1 MKREFQ
7 KSDFV
12 RLQKPYKDEFE
23 YGIVTE
29 YDAEKQICTLLVI
42 NNGDKI
48 DLPEGEIEYLPP
60 VVFTEELLKKLIR
73 YEYTFQDYLKAAQ
86 VDGNWKCEDVYE
98 FTLDDMIAA
107 VDNLLKKNAD
117 KEELCNWAELVGSSL
132 EDYFENSEDVQY
144 DSSRTFM
151 GYLYP
156 ACDSTMADC
165 IYSALT
171 NGGYYG
177 DVGSDPEPVDL
188 PLIKEDIQNYRQDK
202 PMREYMWSTANKLYA
217 LKLTDD
223 DKLRSLSPEEI
234 GILRGLL
241 LEFSMK
247 DNPTAIRKLG
257 YCYYG
262 GNRLFPCNWPKSR
275 DCFEKLMRMDAVSDE
290 NKCRYA
296 NTLGYI
302 YYYGRCNGGTPE
314 YEKAYRCF
322 TLGAAG
328 GMYES
333 MYKLADMYQN
343 GYYVP
348 KNTRA
353 ASALV
358 SMVYEQNYDLF
369 IKGQYDCKFADAA
382 LRMGNLSRDDDAYY
396 YYTLADFAIRK
407 RLKYD
412 RYGDER
418 VLSNIQKELMRMREE
433 HPLKDRSTFKFNS
446 LPNVLIRLMDKF
458 SCKFDVKMLESDLE
472 VTATR
477 LPQPG
482 QKVPVPIF
490 ECYPEYGFC
499 RLTDSVTF
507 TAHIAG
513 DAPLDMGASAS
524 FIADGIARDGV
535 NNKPRY
541 RFTHHGEEVFAFTAS
556 QITYTL
562 PEDNA
567 EGKAV
572 RTLVSVVFAPGG
584 REYDYICDLRGVKPG
599 DRVIVDANGEEQVV
613 TVTRVYQMALDD
625 MPLKVDKY
633 KKVLGREG
641 E

>member
-1 MKREFQ
+1 MKTKFQ
-7 KSDFV
+7 KNDFV
-12 RLQKPYKDEFE
+12 RLQKPYKDKYE
-23 YGIVTE
+23 YGIVKE
-29 YDAEKQICTLLVI
+29 YDAEKNMCKVLVI
-42 NNGDKI
+42 NNGAKI

-73 YEYTFQDYLKAAQ
+73 YEYTFQDYLKDAK
-86 VDGNWKCEDVYE
+86 VGGNWECEDEYT

-107 VDNLLKKNAD
+107 VENISQKNPD
-117 KEELCNWAELVGSSL
+117 RQELSNWAEFVNDQL
-132 EDYFENSEDVQY
+132 EYWFQSGDAQY
-144 DSSRTFM
+144 DGNRTFM
-151 GYLYP
+151 GRSYP
-156 ACDSTMADC
+156 ADDNAMAEC

-171 NGGYYG
+171 DYCFFDDENA
-177 DVGSDPEPVDL
+177 PTPVDL
-188 PLIKEDIQNYRQDK
+188 ELIKEDIENYRLNK
-202 PMREYMWSTANKLYA
+202 PMRIYLWSWGNKLNTLRLA
-217 LKLTDD
+217 ENDRQRGLTA
-223 DKLRSLSPEEI
+223 PEIEAM
-234 GILRGLL
+234 RGLL
-241 LEFSMK
+241 LELSMK
-247 DNPTAIRKLG
+247 DNADAIRALG

-262 GNRLFPCNWPKSR
+262 GNRIFPCNWPKSR
-275 DCFEKLMRMDAVSDE
+275 DCFEKLMRMDEVSDKS
-290 NKCRYA
+290 KCQYA

-353 ASALV
+353 ASTLV

-369 IKGQYDCKFADAA
+369 IKGEYDCQFADAA
-382 LRMGNLSRDDDAYY
+382 LRMGSLSRDDDAYY

-407 RLKYD
+407 RLKYGC
-412 RYGDER
+412 YGDER

-433 HPLKDRSTFKFNS
+433 HPLKGRSTFKLS
-446 LPNVLIRLMDKF
+446 GLPSVLIRLMDKF
-458 SCKFDVKMLESDLE
+458 SCKFDVKMAGGGLE

-477 LPQPG
+477 LFEPG
-482 QKVPVPIF
+482 HEVPVPIF

-524 FIADGIARDGV
+524 FIADGVTCDKGKAGLHC
-535 NNKPRY
+535 
-541 RFTHHGEEVFAFTAS
+541 RFTHHGEEVFAFTTS
-556 QITYTL
+556 RITYTL

-572 RTLVSVVFAPGG
+572 RTFASVAFAPGG
-584 REYDYICDLRGVKPG
+584 REYDYICDLQGVKPG

-625 MPLKVDKY
+625 MPLKVDRY